1 MIMMKR
7 FYIVAILCTFI
18 FSMCGC
24 AQGAD
29 IFNNISVTESAETE
43 SISDVQRAD
52 VETQKS
58 QNESGVALPDI
69 SIDDGAA
76 DKESYNA
83 QAELVY
89 NEDAVSTEGNSFSEN
104 DTQAKN
110 DDLQESDSS
119 EEGSLQE
126 NSSSELQDGENAESE
141 LELPMDVW

>member
-58 QNESGVALPDI
+58 QNES
-69 SIDDGAA
+69 
-76 DKESYNA
+76 YNA

-126 NSSSELQDGENAESE
+126 NSSSELKEGENAESE